1 VAPPPASLVDRYKW
15 WAVGGGV
22 LLVLI
27 VLAVLLTRRRP
38 QPEPGLLRAG
48 VRVSELEQGLPSG
61 VGFSPP
67 LNPSALLDPAIA
79 MRNRALELAKLNP
92 QRASHLLRAW
102 INSDADAGV
111 KNG

>member
-1 VAPPPASLVDRYKW
+1 
-15 WAVGGGV
+15 
-22 LLVLI
+22 
-27 VLAVLLTRRRP
+27 VLLTRRRP

-48 VRVSELEQGLPSG
+48 VRVSEIEQGFNPSAT
-61 VGFSPP
+61 FAPP
-67 LNPSALLDPAIA
+67 LTPPALLDPGVA

-102 INSDADAGV
+102 IASDSDTGV